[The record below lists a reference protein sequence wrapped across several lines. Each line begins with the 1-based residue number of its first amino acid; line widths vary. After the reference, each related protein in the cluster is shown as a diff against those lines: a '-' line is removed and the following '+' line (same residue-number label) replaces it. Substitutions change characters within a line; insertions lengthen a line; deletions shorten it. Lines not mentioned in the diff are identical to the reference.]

1 MGDSDD
7 EELRALKKL
16 KEKKVYYGWDEDHPE
31 YKKRLKSILKEH
43 APKKVK
49 LDGDGADAGPKNV
62 MWWGSEWYAGETKIL
77 AGAFADV
84 DMPEACSKHIAPGKW
99 QPYPGSR
106 GNQTYR
112 RFILAEKGGYR
123 HARFKM
129 VEDGIILTEG
139 TPRAEYGPRALRP
152 HDWSTAGD
160 EAEAEDEEEAEPPA
174 PAPAKKKE
182 KAKKTDI
189 KKPDPKKPASTG
201 KKRKDPPAEP
211 SGKDAEEEEEAP
223 VQSGRPKRAGA
234 GNKK

>member
-16 KEKKVYYGWDEDHPE
+16 KEKQAIAGWDEDHPE

-84 DMPEACSKHIAPGKW
+84 DMPEACSTHIAPGKW

-129 VEDGIILTEG
+129 VADGIILTEG

-152 HDWSTAGD
+152 HDLATAGD
-160 EAEAEDEEEAEPPA
+160 EADEEEEAEPPA
-174 PAPAKKKE
+174 PAPAAKKKE

-223 VQSGRPKRAGA
+223 VQGRRPKRAGA
-234 GNKK
+234 GKK